1 MFTLIAAV
9 DPNACGPDLACTRSN
24 PSPPVRIRGLTSFF
38 SPRPTHRRGAR
49 TPRDG
54 GHGRH
59 AHPPR
64 SHPSFDPKSATHSRG
79 QGEHDRNSLPTFW
92 TDRRPDHGTGRS
104 RGDATRL
111 ASNSSAT
118 SVQSLVKR
126 PRLPFPE
133 PDEDPRHPRR
143 CGRRLNRRFPRDSD
157 ASPLSAP
164 EKPTGFRC
172 WVKGV
177 AELDFYTPRTS
188 PREGGEFDWRTY
200 RRGSRAEFSWLLR
213 RRRRSGKEAPPAITP
228 KADAITALAN
238 MAHQS
243 ARKEKE
249 PGRRGGWKWVGPTER

>member
-1 MFTLIAAV
+1 MFTLIATV
-9 DPNACGPDLACTRSN
+9 DPNVCGPDLACTRSN
-24 PSPPVRIRGLTSFF
+24 PSPSVRIRGLASFF

-133 PDEDPRHPRR
+133 SEEDPRHPRR

-164 EKPTGFRC
+164 EKPTGF
-172 WVKGV
+172 
-177 AELDFYTPRTS
+177 
-188 PREGGEFDWRTY
+188 
-200 RRGSRAEFSWLLR
+200 
-213 RRRRSGKEAPPAITP
+213 
-228 KADAITALAN
+228 
-238 MAHQS
+238 
-243 ARKEKE
+243 
-249 PGRRGGWKWVGPTER
+249 

>member
-1 MFTLIAAV
+1 MFTLIATV

-24 PSPPVRIRGLTSFF
+24 PSPPVRIRGLASFF

-64 SHPSFDPKSATHSRG
+64 SHPSFDPKSATHSMG

-104 RGDATRL
+104 RGDATRQ

-118 SVQSLVKR
+118 SVQSPVKR

-133 PDEDPRHPRR
+133 SEEDPRHPRR

-172 WVKGV
+172 WGKGV
-177 AELDFYTPRTS
+177 AGLDFYTPRTS
-188 PREGGEFDWRTY
+188 PREGGGNSTGEPIGEDHTRN
-200 RRGSRAEFSWLLR
+200 SLL
-213 RRRRSGKEAPPAITP
+213 
-228 KADAITALAN
+228 
-238 MAHQS
+238 
-243 ARKEKE
+243 
-249 PGRRGGWKWVGPTER
+249 VC

>member
-1 MFTLIAAV
+1 MFTLIATV

-24 PSPPVRIRGLTSFF
+24 PSPPVRIRGLASFF

-79 QGEHDRNSLPTFW
+79 QGEHDRNNLPTFW

-133 PDEDPRHPRR
+133 PEEDPRHPRR

-188 PREGGEFDWRTY
+188 PRGGNQTASTAARI
-200 RRGSRAEFSWLLR
+200 
-213 RRRRSGKEAPPAITP
+213 RRSRT
-228 KADAITALAN
+228 
-238 MAHQS
+238 
-243 ARKEKE
+243 
-249 PGRRGGWKWVGPTER
+249 VGQR